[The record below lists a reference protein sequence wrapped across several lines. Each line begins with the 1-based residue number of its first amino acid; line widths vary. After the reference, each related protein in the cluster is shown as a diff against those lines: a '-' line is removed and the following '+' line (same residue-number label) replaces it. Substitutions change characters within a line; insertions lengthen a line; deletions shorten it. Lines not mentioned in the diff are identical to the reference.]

1 MEARTASPPSARFER
16 MVPATAEAVGP
27 LRRALRRFAREH
39 GAAPAAQ
46 AAIALAFSEAC
57 ADVIQYAYSGRRA
70 AGPLILQARVGD
82 GRLVVRVTDAGST
95 RRVLDGGFGRQ
106 LIAELAERYSV
117 RPRHG
122 TAGTVRTMVFALEG
136 VRRSSPQ
143 RPYRSS
149 TRR

>member
-1 MEARTASPPSARFER
+1 MDAIVASPPFARFER

-27 LRRALRRFAREH
+27 LRRGLRRFAREQ

-46 AAIALAFSEAC
+46 AAIGLAFSEAC
-57 ADVIQYAYSGRRA
+57 ADVIQHAYAGRRV
-70 AGPLILQARVGD
+70 AGPLILQARVRD
-82 GRLVVRVTDAGST
+82 GRLVVRVADSGST
-95 RRVLDGGFGRQ
+95 RRALDAGLGRQ
-106 LIAELAERYSV
+106 LIAELAERLSV

-122 TAGTVRTMVFALEG
+122 AAGTVRTMVFALDG

-149 TRR
+149 PRR